1 MRVLFRGSRHRMVLI
16 PRERV
21 SPFPLVRVCRFLEG
35 IGYTGKFREVLP
47 VLSFRFAMN
56 ELNDFG

>member
-35 IGYTGKFREVLP
+35 IAYTGKFREVLP
-47 VLSFRFAMN
+47 VYSVSDLP
-56 ELNDFG
+56 